1 MAGQK
6 KLPTHETVVDLA
18 PVEAMGRVRGRLR
31 ELSEERRFKQTKVAE
46 RLGIDQGAVNRY
58 IHGAT
63 PITVSFLEAVSLE
76 TGIPIAE
83 LVAPPG
89 TIHQL
94 NPDEAAL
101 IRWLRGWPL
110 SVTRALCAFLAPF
123 ADEAPQLK
131 QTRNLHEL
139 WRRMPAKKRE
149 WFYSVGLLMMEGTLA
164 PDLQA
169 RLLKRLEAD
178 QLAYAGDPEGRGRT
192 GDDDA

>member
-1 MAGQK
+1 MAGQNI
-6 KLPTHETVVDLA
+6 LQAHASVVVSSR
-18 PVEAMGRVRGRLR
+18 VEATERMRRRLR
-31 ELSEERRFKQTKVAE
+31 ELSDDRRFRQTKIAA
-46 RLGIDQGAVNRY
+46 RLGIAQSAVNRY

-63 PITVSFLEAVSLE
+63 PITVSFLEAISEE

-94 NPDEAAL
+94 NADEAAL

-110 SVTRALCAFLAPF
+110 SVTRALVAFLAPF
-123 ADEAPQLK
+123 ADEPPQAK

-149 WFYSVGLLMMEGTLA
+149 WFYSVGLLLMEGTLA

-169 RLLKRLEAD
+169 RLLARLEAD
-178 QLAYAGDPEGRGRT
+178 QSAYAADPEGRRDE
-192 GDDDA
+192 DDDA